1 MTQRG
6 LRTEQLDYEL
16 PQALIAGRPA
26 APRDSARMLVM
37 SRTDESIEHA
47 RVRDLAQFLHT
58 GDALVM
64 NTTAVARARLVGR
77 RVDTEGRV
85 EGLFV
90 EEQAKGKWRVML
102 RSNGRLR
109 GGMRV
114 VLLDAEQRPSEYELE
129 LCEPQSPFW
138 TVELSRPEA
147 AEVVL
152 GVVGRTPL
160 PPYIL
165 RARGFDTFAD
175 ALDRAWYETVYA
187 DPKQRRSIAAPTAGL
202 HFTPSLLR
210 ELEEC
215 GVQRL
220 DVTLQIGPGTFTPIS
235 APLVEEHRMDVE
247 RYEVPAATL
256 AALRVL
262 RGDAGTSTVG
272 WHGQTRLPMHGAQS
286 PPRGRVLAVGT
297 TALRTLESLPEPLPD
312 AGGVLRGQT
321 QLFIVPPY
329 RFKHVDGMLTNFHLP
344 RTSLLA
350 LVAAMVGLERLLD
363 VYRQAIEERY
373 RFYSYGD
380 SMLILP

>member
-1 MTQRG
+1 MMQRG

-16 PQALIAGRPA
+16 PRALIAERPA
-26 APRDSARMLVM
+26 KPRDSARMLVM

-47 RVRDLAQFLHT
+47 RVRDLAQFLHA

-64 NTTAVARARLVGR
+64 NTSAVARARLIGR
-77 RVDTEGRV
+77 RADTEGRV

-90 EEQAKGKWRVML
+90 EEQAKGTWRVML

-109 GGMRV
+109 SGMRV
-114 VLLDAEQRPSEYELE
+114 VLLDAEERRSAYVLE
-129 LCEPQSPFW
+129 LRAPQSPFW
-138 TVELSRPEA
+138 MVELSRPEA

-152 GVVGRTPL
+152 GEVGRTTL

-165 RARGFDTFAD
+165 RARGRDTFAD

-210 ELEEC
+210 GLEER

-220 DVTLQIGPGTFTPIS
+220 DVMLHIGPGTFTPIS

-256 AALRVL
+256 VALRKL
-262 RGDAGTSTVG
+262 RSSGETKPS
-272 WHGQTRLPMHGAQS
+272 
-286 PPRGRVLAVGT
+286 GRVLAVGT

-312 AGGVLRGQT
+312 AGGALGGQT

-350 LVAAMVGLERLLD
+350 LVAAMVGLERVLD